1 MPIPGS
7 PPPESHADPT
17 LLLRDLLA
25 RPTIPL
31 RFPSN
36 LEQQYQEE
44 HQERYRTHIYLTFWL
59 GLLAVLSNGALDYY
73 WMPDVAT
80 KMWQLRLLVA
90 LPLPLL
96 LLLSKLPDFKH
107 KLQSLLVIAGTIIT
121 FGIIALG
128 RYAVD
133 PFPHYYNCSIILI
146 LLAMFM
152 LARITFRWGLVLALM
167 MAVAMNLAL
176 IVVARHTWTL
186 VLVSNFVFATS
197 AIASLIGAFLIE
209 RSSRQNWLQARL
221 LALDTNTLEEANL
234 RLEYLTAID
243 SLTQVANRRTLDR
256 NLEAEWARAQRK
268 QEPIS
273 LIMIDVDHFKPYND
287 TYGHLAGDDCLRA
300 IAAVLR
306 DFARRPGDLAAR
318 YGGEEFVLVLSG
330 LDAAQASTMA
340 EGVRQR
346 IEGLG
351 LKHAGSPLDR
361 VTASLGI
368 ATLVPIA
375 ATTPAL
381 LVEMADQA
389 LYQAK
394 RSGRNRVLHQA
405 SLAGKGATA
414 HVV

>member
-1 MPIPGS
+1 MGS
-7 PPPESHADPT
+7 PSPDSHAEPSQ
-17 LLLRDLLA
+17 LLRDLLA
-25 RPTIPL
+25 RPTVPL
-31 RFPSN
+31 RFPVD
-36 LEQQYQEE
+36 LEHQYQEE
-44 HQERYRTHIYLTFWL
+44 HQERYRKHIYITFWL
-59 GLLAVLSNGALDYY
+59 GLLAVLSNGALDYH
-73 WMPDVAT
+73 WMPDVAAQ
-80 KMWQLRLLVA
+80 MWQLRLLVA

-96 LLLSKLPDFKH
+96 LLLSRLPAFKT
-107 KLQSLLVIAGTIIT
+107 KLQSLIVAGGTLIT

-152 LARITFRWGLVLALM
+152 LARITFRWGLVLAVM

-176 IVVARHTWTL
+176 IVVVQHNWSL

-273 LIMIDVDHFKPYND
+273 LIMIDIDHFKPYND
-287 TYGHLAGDDCLRA
+287 TYGHLAGDDGLRA

-318 YGGEEFVLVLSG
+318 YGGEEFALVLAG
-330 LDAAQASTMA
+330 LDAAQAYAMA

-346 IEGLG
+346 IEALD
-351 LKHAGSPLDR
+351 LKHAGSPLGR
-361 VTASLGI
+361 ITASLGV
-368 ATLVPIA
+368 ATLVPMA

-381 LVEMADQA
+381 LIELADQA
-389 LYQAK
+389 LYHAK
-394 RSGRNRVLHQA
+394 HSGRNQAQHQA
-405 SLAGKGATA
+405 SLMPQGVSA
-414 HVV
+414 HVR